1 MASPFFPLLGNL
13 NSLGFFQF
21 LFPFLLIL
29 AIAYGGLEF
38 GLGGGGEKTKRI
50 MPKSANGL
58 IALIIAFFVM
68 NYSGGV
74 GTSIAVFFS
83 QLFGQGMIVAV
94 GILLVLLLI
103 GLFGIRPS
111 DLHDKPKRGITAIAG
126 VVILIVFSVFVWSG
140 NALPGLGSFNLDN
153 NFWTVIIFIVIL
165 VIVLWVLGRESGE
178 GKEKG
183 P

>member
-126 VVILIVFSVFVWSG
+126 VIILVVFAIFVSSG
-140 NALPGLGSFNLDN
+140 NSLGLTGLNLDN
-153 NFWTVIIFIVIL
+153 NFWTIVIFLLIL
-165 VIVLWVLGRESGE
+165 VVVMWVLSRD
-178 GKEKG
+178 GKGGGKKE
-183 P
+183 

>member
-1 MASPFFPLLGNL
+1 L

-38 GLGGGGEKTKRI
+38 GLGGGGEKGKRI
-50 MPKSANGL
+50 MPKSANAL
-58 IALIIAFFVM
+58 IAIIIAFFVM

-74 GTSIAVFFS
+74 GNSIAIFFS

-94 GILLVLLLI
+94 GILLVLILI
-103 GLFGIRPS
+103 GLFGVRPS
-111 DLHDKPKRGITAIAG
+111 DLHDKPKRGVIAIAG
-126 VVILIVFSVFVWSG
+126 VVVLIVFAVFMGSG
-140 NALPGLGSFNLDN
+140 TSLGLGGISIDQ
-153 NFWTVIIFIVIL
+153 NFWTIVIFIVIL
-165 VIVLWVLGRESGE
+165 LVVMWALTKEGGE
-178 GKEKG
+178 EKK